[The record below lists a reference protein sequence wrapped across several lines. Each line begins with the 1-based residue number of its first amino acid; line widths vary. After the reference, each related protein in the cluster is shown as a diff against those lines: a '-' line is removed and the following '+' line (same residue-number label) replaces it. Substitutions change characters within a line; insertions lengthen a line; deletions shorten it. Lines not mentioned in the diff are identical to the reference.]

1 MEIRKKLL
9 YQFIGIVAMIL
20 LLSSFSVYISF
31 SEGRKKE
38 FYDRLASKATM
49 VAQMLIDIDEIDAE
63 LLKKIEKNNPVSLPN
78 EKIIIFD
85 YQDRIVYSTDDNKFL
100 VISPELIA
108 EVRLKEEVRLIQKP
122 YEILGQFYA
131 GKYDR
136 YVVFAAATDIYGLGK
151 LKRLSVI
158 LLIVFIINLFIV
170 FFSGK
175 LFVSRALTPISKIML
190 QVSAIGV
197 SNLDARISEGNGKDE
212 LSQLAQTF
220 NKMLER
226 IESAFKTQKNFIANA
241 SHELRTPLTVIT
253 GHLEVILMSARKNE
267 EYRKTIISVLGNIK
281 NLNHISNRL
290 LQLAQASSEFSKAD
304 FNFVRIDEILW
315 QAKKDVLKINNHYQV
330 SINFSESIDDEYKL
344 IVKGNEQL
352 LKTAISN
359 IIDNGCKYSDDHTS
373 DISVNNENNKVIMN
387 FSDKGIGISEE
398 ELTMIFQPF
407 YRAKNTFGTKGPGI
421 GLSLVE
427 KIITLHNGEVTV
439 KSEITKGS
447 IFTLS
452 LPLNY
457 RIF

>member
-31 SEGRKKE
+31 SEGRKQE

-63 LLKKIEKNNPVSLPN
+63 LLKRIEKNNPVSLPN
-78 EKIIIFD
+78 EKIIIYD
-85 YQDRIVYSTDDNKFL
+85 YQDRIVFSTDDNKFL
-100 VISPELIA
+100 VISPELIT
-108 EVRLKEEVRLIQKP
+108 EVRLKEEVRLLQKP

-136 YVVFAAATDIYGLGK
+136 YVVFAAATDIYGLVK

-170 FFSGK
+170 FISGK
-175 LFVSRALTPISKIML
+175 IFVSRALTPISDIMS
-190 QVSAIGV
+190 QVGVIGV
-197 SNLDARISEGNGKDE
+197 SNLNARISEGNGKDE
-212 LSQLAQTF
+212 LSQLAHTF

-253 GHLEVILMSARKNE
+253 GHLEVILMKARKNE

-290 LQLAQASSEFSKAD
+290 LQLAQASSEFSEAD
-304 FNFVRIDEILW
+304 FSLLRIDEILW
-315 QAKKDVLKINNHYQV
+315 QAKKDVQKINENYLIN
-330 SINFSESIDDEYKL
+330 INFSETIDDELKL
-344 IVKGNEQL
+344 KVKGNEQL
-352 LKTAISN
+352 LRTAISN
-359 IIDNGCKYSDDHTS
+359 IIDNGCKYSDNQTS
-373 DISVNNENNKVIMN
+373 EISVKNDRNNVIII
-387 FSDKGIGISEE
+387 FSDTGIGITEDDFS
-398 ELTMIFQPF
+398 MIFQPF
-407 YRAKNTFGTKGPGI
+407 YRARNAIGTKGHGI

-427 KIITLHNGEVTV
+427 KIVALHKGKITV
-439 KSEITKGS
+439 KSAIKKGS
-447 IFTLS
+447 TFTLS
-452 LPLNY
+452 LPLNN
-457 RIF
+457 

>member
-20 LLSSFSVYISF
+20 LLSSLSVYISF
-31 SEGRKKE
+31 SGGRKEE
-38 FYDRLASKATM
+38 FYDRLGSKAKM

-63 LLKKIEKNNPVSLPN
+63 LLKRIEKNNPVSLPN

-85 YQDRIVYSTDDNKFL
+85 YQDKIVYSTDDDQL
-100 VISPELIA
+100 LAISPELIT
-108 EVRLKEEVRLIQKP
+108 EVRLKEEVRLKQMP

-151 LKRLSVI
+151 LKRLRII
-158 LLIVFIINLFIV
+158 LLIAFIISLFIV
-170 FFSGK
+170 FISGK
-175 LFVSRALTPISKIML
+175 IFVSRALTPISKIMS
-190 QVSAIGV
+190 QVGAIGV
-197 SNLDARISEGNGKDE
+197 STLDARISEGNGKDE

-226 IESAFKTQKNFIANA
+226 VESAFKTQKNFIANA

-253 GHLEVILMSARKNE
+253 GHLEVTLMNARKNE

-290 LQLAQASSEFSKAD
+290 LQLAQASSEFSEAD
-304 FNFVRIDEILW
+304 FSLIRIDEILW
-315 QAKKDVLKINNHYQV
+315 QAKKDVLKINDNYHIN
-330 SINFSESIDDEYKL
+330 INFSESIDDEYKL
-344 IVKGNEQL
+344 KVKGNDQL
-352 LKTAISN
+352 LRTAISN
-359 IIDNGCKYSDDHTS
+359 LIDNGCKYSGDHTS
-373 DISVNNENNKVIMN
+373 DIIVNNENNKVIIN

-398 ELTMIFQPF
+398 ELKMIFQPF
-407 YRAKNTFGTKGPGI
+407 YRAKNAIGTKGHGI

-427 KIITLHNGEVTV
+427 KIITLHKGKITV
-439 KSEITKGS
+439 KSEIMKGS
-447 IFTLS
+447 TFTLS
-452 LPLNY
+452 LPLNN
-457 RIF
+457 

>member
-20 LLSSFSVYISF
+20 LLSSLSVYISF
-31 SEGRKKE
+31 SEGRKEE
-38 FYDRLASKATM
+38 FYDRLGSKAKM
-49 VAQMLIDIDEIDAE
+49 VAQILIDIDEIDAE
-63 LLKKIEKNNPVSLPN
+63 LLKRIEKNNPLSLPN
-78 EKIIIFD
+78 EKIIIYD
-85 YQDRIVYSTDDNKFL
+85 YQNKIVYSTDDDQLL
-100 VISPELIA
+100 VITPELIT
-108 EVRLKEEVRLIQKP
+108 EVRLKEEVRLKQIP

-151 LKRLSVI
+151 LKRLRVI
-158 LLIVFIINLFIV
+158 LLIVFIISLFIV
-170 FFSGK
+170 FIAGK
-175 LFVSRALTPISKIML
+175 IFVSRALTPISNIMA

-253 GHLEVILMSARKNE
+253 GHLEVILMNARKNE

-290 LQLAQASSEFSKAD
+290 LQLAQASSEYSEVDFSLI
-304 FNFVRIDEILW
+304 RIDEILW
-315 QAKKDVLKINNHYQV
+315 QAKKDVQKINDNFQI
-330 SINFSESIDDEYKL
+330 SIHFSESIDDEFKL
-344 IVKGNEQL
+344 MVRGNEQL
-352 LKTAISN
+352 LRTAISN
-359 IIDNGCKYSDDHTS
+359 IIDNGCKYSGDHTS
-373 DISVNNENNKVIMN
+373 EISVNNENNNVIMN
-387 FSDKGIGISEE
+387 FSDKGIGISTE
-398 ELTMIFQPF
+398 ELQMIFQPF
-407 YRAKNTFGTKGPGI
+407 YRAKNAIGTKGHGI

-427 KIITLHNGEVTV
+427 KIITLHKGNITV
-439 KSEITKGS
+439 KSEIMKGS
-447 IFTLS
+447 TFTLS
-452 LPLNY
+452 LPLNN
-457 RIF
+457 

>member
-20 LLSSFSVYISF
+20 LLSSLSVYISF
-31 SEGRKKE
+31 SGGRKEE
-38 FYDRLASKATM
+38 FYDRLGSKAKM

-63 LLKKIEKNNPVSLPN
+63 LLKRIEKNNPVSLPN
-78 EKIIIFD
+78 EKIIIYD
-85 YQDRIVYSTDDNKFL
+85 YQDKIVYSTDDDQL
-100 VISPELIA
+100 LAISPELIT
-108 EVRLKEEVRLIQKP
+108 EVRLKEEVRLKQMP

-151 LKRLSVI
+151 LKRLRII
-158 LLIVFIINLFIV
+158 LLIVFIISLFIV
-170 FFSGK
+170 FISGK
-175 LFVSRALTPISKIML
+175 IFVSRALTPISKIMS
-190 QVSAIGV
+190 QVGAIGV
-197 SNLDARISEGNGKDE
+197 STLDARISEGNGKDE

-253 GHLEVILMSARKNE
+253 GHLEVTLMNARKNE

-290 LQLAQASSEFSKAD
+290 LQLAQASSEFSEAD
-304 FNFVRIDEILW
+304 FSLIRIDEILW
-315 QAKKDVLKINNHYQV
+315 QSKKDVLKINDSYHIN
-330 SINFSESIDDEYKL
+330 INFSDSIDDEYKL
-344 IVKGNEQL
+344 NVKGNEQL
-352 LKTAISN
+352 LRTAISN
-359 IIDNGCKYSDDHTS
+359 LIDNGCKYSGDHTS
-373 DISVNNENNKVIMN
+373 DISINNENNKVIIN

-398 ELTMIFQPF
+398 ELKMIFQPF
-407 YRAKNTFGTKGPGI
+407 YRAKNAIGTKGHGI

-427 KIITLHNGEVTV
+427 KIITLHKGKITV
-439 KSEITKGS
+439 KSEIMKGS
-447 IFTLS
+447 AFTLS
-452 LPLNY
+452 LPLNN
-457 RIF
+457 